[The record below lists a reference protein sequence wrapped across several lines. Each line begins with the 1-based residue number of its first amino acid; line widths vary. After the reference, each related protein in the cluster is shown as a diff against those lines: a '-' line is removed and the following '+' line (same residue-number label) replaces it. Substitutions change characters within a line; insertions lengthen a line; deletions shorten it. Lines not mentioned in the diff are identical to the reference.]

1 MYHVVK
7 TIIVVFVAL
16 QIAHLELKSEHS
28 LEDGVNL

>member
-16 QIAHLELKSEHS
+16 QIGHLELISEHS
-28 LEDGVNL
+28 LGEHVSL